1 MRLVLVADEA
11 GDATV
16 AERPERWT
24 TTLRL
29 AQHALFLLAMFALW
43 EAVSTFVAWPVL
55 DQQADAH
62 REGAREMGH
71 RSRVL
76 ASLLRAAL
84 IEVAYGFGL
93 GVAGGVLAGFMLGEI
108 PRLGRFLD
116 PYLAALY
123 GIPKTA
129 LAPLFIL
136 WFGIGLGAKV
146 AMAGI
151 MVFFLVFFNT
161 AAGLRSVERDLINM
175 ARVAGA
181 SRGQI
186 LRKIKLPFAF
196 PYIITGIKLGLPTG
210 ADRRDR
216 RGVHLQQP
224 GDRIRHRSRQ
234 HVLRYGQ
241 RLRGSDR
248 ARDDG
253 ARPERSAGAHRAV
266 RASVATRDVLDRGRF
281 GLQ

>member
-1 MRLVLVADEA
+1 MIRSAQRGDEVVLVANAA
-11 GDATV
+11 GDVPAT
-16 AERPERWT
+16 ERPEWWT
-24 TTLRL
+24 RALRL
-29 AQHALFLLAMFALW
+29 AQHAFFLLAMFVLW
-43 EAVSTFVAWPVL
+43 EAVSTFVVGPFWISKPTLIAKVL
-55 DQQADAH
+55 VKWVT
-62 REGAREMGH
+62 GAEFWRH
-71 RSRVL
+71 FIVTL
-76 ASLLRAAL
+76 T
-84 IEVAYGFGL
+84 EVAYGFGL

-161 AAGLRSVERDLINM
+161 AAGLRSVDRDLINM

-186 LRKIKLPFAF
+186 LRKIKLSFAF

-210 ADRRDR
+210 
-216 RGVHLQQP
+216 L
-224 GDRIRHRSRQ
+224 I
-234 HVLRYGQ
+234 
-241 RLRGSDR
+241 
-248 ARDDG
+248 G
-253 ARPERSAGAHRAV
+253 AIVAEFISSNQGIGYVIV
-266 RASVATRDVLDRGRF
+266 RASMFFDTASVFAGVIVLAVTVFALNEVLVRIERYV
-281 GLQ
+281 LRWRPEAS

>member
-1 MRLVLVADEA
+1 MIRSAQRGDEVVLVADEA

-43 EAVSTFVAWPVL
+43 EAVSTFVVGPFWISKPTLIAKVL
-55 DQQADAH
+55 VKWVT
-62 REGAREMGH
+62 GAEFWRH
-71 RSRVL
+71 FSVT
-76 ASLLRAAL
+76 L

-93 GVAGGVLAGFMLGEI
+93 GVTGGVLAGFMLGEI

-210 ADRRDR
+210 
-216 RGVHLQQP
+216 L
-224 GDRIRHRSRQ
+224 I
-234 HVLRYGQ
+234 
-241 RLRGSDR
+241 
-248 ARDDG
+248 G
-253 ARPERSAGAHRAV
+253 AIVAEFISSNQGIGYVIV
-266 RASVATRDVLDRGRF
+266 RASMFFDTASVFAGVIVLAMTVLALNEVLVRIERYV
-281 GLQ
+281 LRWRPETS